1 MLARRLLCR
10 GLPQARAAVARLPA
24 PAAAEQKRWGS
35 TNFPATSFLD
45 PPRDV
50 EADVQ
55 RVGPHGPLRN
65 LDVKES
71 TVELST
77 ACECEIRRPAIS
89 SQPAA
94 HSRRAGSPACPRWAA
109 ECSASQRGWQE
120 RADPFADFVR
130 SWVRGRVHAESPRRS
145 LGF

>member
-1 MLARRLLCR
+1 MLVRRLLCR
-10 GLPQARAAVARLPA
+10 GLTQARAAVTRLPA
-24 PAAAEQKRWGS
+24 PAAAAQKRWGS

-45 PPRDV
+45 PPREV

-77 ACECEIRRPAIS
+77 ACECKILRPTIFC
-89 SQPAA
+89 QPDAA
-94 HSRRAGSPACPRWAA
+94 SRRAGNPACPRRAA
-109 ECSASQRGWQE
+109 ECSERSQRGVT
-120 RADPFADFVR
+120 RAGGSVCGIRAVVR
-130 SWVRGRVHAESPRRS
+130 ARMRAC
-145 LGF
+145 